1 VRTFICKFLTALKQA
16 SLLIEMSFKYTP
28 AALKKIEQ
36 IFDEAKYLVRY
47 EKGNFASGYCV
58 LEHRKV
64 VVINKFLN
72 VEGRINA
79 LLEILPS
86 IPAAMDSLSG
96 ESQKLLDQLNIKLS
110 KPEEEVEVIPELRDK
125 QSERE
130 QGQEN
135 TTPEDSNS

>member
-1 VRTFICKFLTALKQA
+1 
-16 SLLIEMSFKYTP
+16 MSFKYTP

-36 IFDEAKYLVRY
+36 VYDEAKYIVRY

-86 IPAAMDSLSG
+86 IPADMATLSG
-96 ESQKLLDQLNIKLS
+96 ETLKLLDQLDIKLS
-110 KPEEEVEVIPELRDK
+110 KPIEEATDMEPDTPAIQEEHDETTSADDK
-125 QSERE
+125 SI
-130 QGQEN
+130 
-135 TTPEDSNS
+135 